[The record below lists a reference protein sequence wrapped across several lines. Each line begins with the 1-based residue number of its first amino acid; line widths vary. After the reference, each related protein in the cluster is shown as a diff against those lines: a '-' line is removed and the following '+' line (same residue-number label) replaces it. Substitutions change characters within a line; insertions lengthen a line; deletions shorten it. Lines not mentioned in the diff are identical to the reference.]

1 MATRKPQQSST
12 PITMNGNAQK
22 SFIIDDH
29 KFTRSF
35 APLLSKKDGSA
46 RLTYAGYKHDCRKD
60 GTNPYIKLI
69 FTCRDVTHKN
79 PANISILSNYKISK
93 IVDDSTK
100 MNKITRSMLAMGY
113 QFPEAQNVII
123 DEEDEEFG
131 YAIIDDEDG
140 FTASIYDFLKD
151 MKGLVYKG
159 KLDQDEKGFYRIQIE
174 SLKPLLD
181 KTGKQLR
188 DYEANEAISAD
199 ELEIDIDD
207 TELN

>member
-1 MATRKPQQSST
+1 MATRKAQQSST
-12 PITMNGNAQK
+12 PTTMNGNAQK
-22 SFIIDDH
+22 SSVIDDH

-46 RLTYAGYKHDCRKD
+46 RLTYAGYLHDKNKK
-60 GTNPYIKLI
+60 TLEPYIKLI

-79 PANISILSNYKISK
+79 PVNISILSNYKISK
-93 IVDDSTK
+93 IVNDTTK

-113 QFPEAQNVII
+113 KFPDAQNIII

-140 FTASIYDFLKD
+140 FTTGIYDFLKD
-151 MKGLVYKG
+151 MRGLVYKG
-159 KLDQDEKGFYRIQIE
+159 KLDQDDKGFYRIQIE

-181 KTGKQLR
+181 KAGKQLR